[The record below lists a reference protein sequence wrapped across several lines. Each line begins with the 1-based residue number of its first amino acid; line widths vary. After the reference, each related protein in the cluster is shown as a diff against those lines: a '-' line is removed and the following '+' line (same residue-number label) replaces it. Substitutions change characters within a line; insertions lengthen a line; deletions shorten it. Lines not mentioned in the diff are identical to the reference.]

1 MTLTAHLHLPR
12 PRRIPRQAKVSAVCL
27 TSGCLRYRAD
37 TLPELGTCPSC
48 QHPLTETRT
57 VTR

>member
-1 MTLTAHLHLPR
+1 MTLTTHLHLPR
-12 PRRIPRQAKVSAVCL
+12 PRRIPRQTTVSATCL
-27 TSGCLRYRAD
+27 TTKCPRYGAD
-37 TLPELGTCPSC
+37 VIPELGTCPAC